1 MMQAKSSWSAAA
13 VASAVLLVNSTP
25 AFASTQG
32 SLGSTS
38 TGSIG
43 IQVSV
48 PSRVRISGLTDV
60 SFLNAD
66 PTVTASSA
74 QNVCV
79 WSNTS
84 TRGYNIT
91 ALGSGTGNAFTLGG
105 TGLSAVPYNVAWSSS
120 SGQSSGNALTAGT
133 AATGLISAASSQN
146 CGSGAT
152 SSASLVVSISS
163 ATLQTMSANANYTG
177 TLTLVVAPE

>member
-1 MMQAKSSWSAAA
+1 MKPPFRRLGNLDVTKPKPSWSAASIA
-13 VASAVLLVNSTP
+13 ATALVLSAAPALASTP
-25 AFASTQG
+25 G

-43 IQVSV
+43 IQASV

-60 SFLNAD
+60 SFLNVD
-66 PTVTASSA
+66 PTLNASSA

-91 ALGSGTGNAFTLGG
+91 ALGSGSGNAFTLGG
-105 TGLSAVPYNVAWSSS
+105 TGLTSIPYSVAWSSS

-133 AATGLISAASSQN
+133 AATGLI
-146 CGSGAT
+146 
-152 SSASLVVSISS
+152 
-163 ATLQTMSANANYTG
+163 
-177 TLTLVVAPE
+177 